1 MFGPVETKLNELT
14 ARRFINCLRGSGK
27 TVQMLKTINNI
38 LEKGETC
45 LLITPSTYGIR
56 DLFPERKLPEGL
68 SLLHIDKL
76 LKYLKRYPME
86 KNPYTNK
93 DPYFIPRQFVEL
105 FNCQR
110 IVIDQECYVKIIEQY
125 IERMKKLEDK
135 IKEINKLVIYE

>member
-1 MFGPVETKLNELT
+1 MFGPVETKLDELT

-45 LLITPSTYGIR
+45 LLITPSTFAIK

-68 SLLHIDKL
+68 SVLHIDKL
-76 LKYLKRYPME
+76 LKYLKRYPMK

-93 DPYFIPRQFVEL
+93 EPYFIPRQSVEL
-105 FNCQR
+105 FDCQR

-125 IERMKKLEDK
+125 IERLNKLDK
-135 IKEINKLVIYE
+135 IIEQIQKL